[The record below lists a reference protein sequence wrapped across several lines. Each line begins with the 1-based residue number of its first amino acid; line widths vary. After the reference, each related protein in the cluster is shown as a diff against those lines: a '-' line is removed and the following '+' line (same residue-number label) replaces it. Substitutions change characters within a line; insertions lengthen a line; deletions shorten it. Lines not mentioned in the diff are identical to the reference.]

1 MIGIPPRAVDRGPG
15 RPAGSRRP
23 AIRVGLAARAAAIVA
38 LGGLAGLRPPAAR
51 SAEGL
56 QYAFEA
62 IAVPAATADEPL
74 RNSVSTRLA
83 IDHLEQGSVAWSG
96 QRRCISCHTNGT
108 YMLARPALS
117 RALGAPPEATR
128 GFFLEHLGN
137 LAAEPPEALRKSTKP
152 AQVIYL
158 AAGLASWDRHV
169 SRARSPETDQ
179 ALALMFSIQEESGTW
194 GTLDCWPP
202 YESDAF
208 HEATVAATAAAT
220 APGWLEGVAA
230 TGDLAAGVARLRT
243 YLRDT
248 PPPHDYGRVLL
259 LQAATRF
266 PGILDEAGTR
276 ATLDMLRGKQ
286 KADGGWS
293 IREFAAPEAWGSGNR
308 AEKLRAEP
316 DFADPASDG
325 HMTGLAVL
333 VLREAGVPAD
343 DPAVARGVAWLLAH
357 QRESGRWWTRS
368 LNTDSWH
375 FITYSGTALPLL
387 ALDACGALPKPD

>member
-1 MIGIPPRAVDRGPG
+1 MA
-15 RPAGSRRP
+15 ALLLACASS
-23 AIRVGLAARAAAIVA
+23 LAAN
-38 LGGLAGLRPPAAR
+38 G
-51 SAEGL
+51 AESV
-56 QYAFEA
+56 QYAFES
-62 IAVPAATADEPL
+62 ITVPAASADEP
-74 RNSVSTRLA
+74 RRDGVSTRLA
-83 IDHLEQGSVAWSG
+83 IEHLERGSVAWSG
-96 QRRCISCHTNGT
+96 QRQCISCHTNGT
-108 YMLARPALS
+108 YMLARPALTK
-117 RALGAPPEATR
+117 ALGAPPETTLAFYR
-128 GFFLEHLGN
+128 ESLGK
-137 LAAEPPEALRKSTKP
+137 LSAEPVESLRKSTKP

-169 SRARSPETDQ
+169 TGTRSPETDR
-179 ALALMFSIQEESGTW
+179 ALRLMFEIQEESGTW

-220 APGWLEGVAA
+220 APGWLDEAASGSDAALASGV
-230 TGDLAAGVARLRT
+230 DKLRT

-248 PPPHDYGRVLL
+248 PAPHDYGRVLL

-266 PGILDEAGTR
+266 PGILDEAGSAAIVETI
-276 ATLDMLRGKQ
+276 RGKQ
-286 KADGGWS
+286 KPDGGWATRS
-293 IREFAAPEAWGSGNR
+293 FAAPEAWGSGNR
-308 AEKLRAEP
+308 AAKLQSEP

-343 DPAVARGVAWLLAH
+343 DPAVRRGVAWLLAN

-387 ALDACGALPKPD
+387 ALDACGALPAPE